1 MNRILIVLL
10 FSFFTLHFHGQN
22 VIIKGI
28 ELSYSGDELVIHT
41 FSDLITNQEIQLGKC
56 IVDSSGNFEFN
67 FKIDY
72 TLLAFIKLEIYKGF
86 IFLEPDSIYEI
97 KLPLKTPVVFE
108 DKINPYFQQSEF
120 YIGITNSHKS
130 ELNYLI
136 KQFDNKYNKYIED
149 NFNTIRYHGTSEVDT
164 MIVKLQDEFGEY
176 SNRYFQDY
184 IYYKFASLRHL
195 AYERNINSVT
205 RYYLLNKALLY
216 HNIAYMDFFN
226 QLFSNYFYNYS
237 KTRNGERI
245 FTDVAYAKSI
255 KRIKETLDNNLAL
268 ANDTLKELVILKA
281 CYDECYSNSYPYS
294 SILQTLDSLKIL
306 TKIPE
311 HKTLAENII
320 KKTKNLRTGYKAPD
334 FEVYDNDGKSY
345 SLIDFRGKYMYINFC
360 TNWSYVCKEE
370 LSLLKNIQKNHAEN
384 LNVITITPKEEYK
397 EMASYFNSKNFQWP
411 LYYFEENNLLNAY
424 NVKVFPTY
432 YLIDPYGKLAMSPAA
447 SPNEN
452 FEWRFFKILRSRN

>member
-1 MNRILIVLL
+1 MIMLIILFL
-10 FSFFTLHFHGQN
+10 FSFITFNLSGQN
-22 VIIKGI
+22 VSIKGN
-28 ELSYSGDELVIHT
+28 EASYSDDELVIYA
-41 FSDLITNQEIQLGKC
+41 FSDLITNQEIVLGKC

-67 FKIDY
+67 FEIDY
-72 TLLAFIKLEIYKGF
+72 TQMAFINLEIYKGF
-86 IFLEPDSIYEI
+86 IFLEPNSKYEI
-97 KLPLKTPVVFE
+97 KLPFKTPMVFE
-108 DKINPYFQQSEF
+108 DKINPYFRQSEF
-120 YIGITNSHKS
+120 YIGISNSNKL
-130 ELNYLI
+130 ELNFLI
-136 KQFDNKYNKYIED
+136 KQFDNKFNKYVEE
-149 NFNTIRYHGTSEVDT
+149 NFNTIRYQSASKVDT
-164 MIVKLQDEFGEY
+164 MIVKLQEEFGE
-176 SNRYFQDY
+176 SENKYFQDY

-195 AYERNINSVT
+195 ANERNVNSVT
-205 RYYLLNKALLY
+205 RYYFLNKPLLY

-294 SILQTLDSLKIL
+294 SLLQTLDSLMIL
-306 TKIPE
+306 TKIPV
-311 HKTLAENII
+311 HKAIAENII
-320 KKTKNLRTGYKAPD
+320 RKTKKLRNGYEAPD
-334 FEVYDNDGKSY
+334 FVVYDNDGKSY

-370 LSLLKNIQKNHAEN
+370 LSLLKNIQKNHSEN
-384 LNVITITPKEEYK
+384 LNVMSITPKEEYK
-397 EMASYFNSKNFQWP
+397 EMASYFNSKNFEWP
-411 LYYFEENNLLNAY
+411 LYYFEENDLLSIY

-432 YLIDPYGKLAMSPAA
+432 YLIDPYGKLAMSPAV